1 MTENEAKAVRYI
13 ENIKNHA
20 TVTLDHIAKEEPNV
34 SPLVYKG
41 REEKANTILVM
52 VEELK
57 QYRVIGTHEECQTA
71 MELYKEM
78 HKRKFTL
85 ETVEEYMKIEDEC
98 VRKNFTFKSLL
109 ESREKQTPKKPD
121 LEGDG
126 YGDDGVLIYDTWI
139 CPCCGKRYEIDYE
152 EYDYCPNCG
161 QAIDWSSR
169 NEDTD

>member
-1 MTENEAKAVRYI
+1 MTENEAVKYMRIEKECINRDCDRNCAKCDIVQEVDDLNSAYDAAIKA
-13 ENIKNHA
+13 
-20 TVTLDHIAKEEPNV
+20 LEEV
-34 SPLVYKG
+34 Q
-41 REEKANTILVM
+41 
-52 VEELK
+52 
-57 QYRVIGTHEECQTA
+57 QYQAIGTHE
-71 MELYKEM
+71 
-78 HKRKFTL
+78 
-85 ETVEEYMKIEDEC
+85 EC

-109 ESREKQTPKKPD
+109 EAREKQTPKKPD

-161 QAIDWSSR
+161 QAIDWSAR

>member
-1 MTENEAKAVRYI
+1 MLENESIKFLKERI
-13 ENIKNHA
+13 ELINSDYPDVVDYKNA
-20 TVTLDHIAKEEPNV
+20 LECAIRELEEV
-34 SPLVYKG
+34 Q
-41 REEKANTILVM
+41 
-52 VEELK
+52 
-57 QYRVIGTHEECQTA
+57 QYQAIGIHE
-71 MELYKEM
+71 
-78 HKRKFTL
+78 
-85 ETVEEYMKIEDEC
+85 EC

-161 QAIDWSSR
+161 QAIDWNVG
-169 NEDTD
+169 NEDAE